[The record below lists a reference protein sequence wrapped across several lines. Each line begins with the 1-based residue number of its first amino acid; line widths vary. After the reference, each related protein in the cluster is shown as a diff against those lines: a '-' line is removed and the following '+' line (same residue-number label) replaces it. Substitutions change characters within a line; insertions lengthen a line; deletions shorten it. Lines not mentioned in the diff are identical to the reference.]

1 MSDIYFRFTSQ
12 MYSMYF
18 RLYLTSSSELSKK
31 KKRMYPS
38 EGCIFAR
45 AKKPRHFFHTC
56 FLEHIFER
64 ARVTSWTPC
73 LICLQAIVESPTGQL
88 KLGEIYTWFSNNF
101 KHFRT
106 TCNLTWKVTK
116 SFLQK
121 MYSVPSSFSHY
132 SVPIFPFDCIPQ
144 NLWGLCKFLMGLV
157 IALQVRLSFLG
168 II

>member
-64 ARVTSWTPC
+64 ARVTFWTPC

-116 SFLQK
+116 SFFYK
-121 MYSVPSSFSHY
+121 K
-132 SVPIFPFDCIPQ
+132 CIP
-144 NLWGLCKFLMGLV
+144 FLLLFL
-157 IALQVRLSFLG
+157 ITLSQFFLL
-168 II
+168 IVFHRTFEDFVSF